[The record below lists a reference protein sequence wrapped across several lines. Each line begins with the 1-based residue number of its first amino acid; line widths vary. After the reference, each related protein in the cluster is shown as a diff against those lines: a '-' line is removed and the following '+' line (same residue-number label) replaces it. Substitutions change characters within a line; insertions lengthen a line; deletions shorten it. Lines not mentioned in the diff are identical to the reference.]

1 MATINATITLSSAD
15 LTSDALSISSTSTL
29 SEAGVNT
36 GLSQTDGLKR
46 RTYGTA
52 GSDTIISAATYTE
65 DEAHKVYIKNLSTT
79 ASESVQVLIGGNEI
93 GYLYAQDW
101 MFIPYNADRAGA
113 NPDMDIQI
121 ITSANNMTVEWMVF
135 VQTYA

>member
-36 GLSQTDGLKR
+36 GLSQTDGLTR
-46 RTYGTA
+46 RTYSAA
-52 GSDTIISAATYTE
+52 GANTILTAATYTE

-79 ASESVQVLIGGNEI
+79 ASESVLVKIGGVEI

-101 MFIPYNADRAGA
+101 LFIPWSADTAPT
-113 NPDMDIQI
+113 PDADISI
-121 ITSANNMTVEWMVF
+121 TTSATNMTVEWMVF